1 MSDYIFQTLGIII
14 IIGACTNWNWYWK
27 NKYGQFFIR
36 IFGMRGARYSI
47 IFIGIV
53 IVLFGFYLLFGPKK
67 IFYD

>member
-47 IFIGIV
+47 IFIGVV
-53 IVLFGFYLLFGPKK
+53 IILFGFYLLFGPKK